1 MAGPGAITAT
11 VLLAGR
17 SQGDLA
23 RLGLL
28 IGVIVAVVLLCV
40 VAFLLAER
48 IGRLFG
54 TTGNIV
60 LSRLLGVLLAALAVQ
75 FVVDA
80 VRTLLAAG

>member
-17 SQGDLA
+17 SNGDLV

-28 IGVIVAVVLLCV
+28 IGVIIAVVLVCML
-40 VAFLLAER
+40 AFLLAER
-48 IGRLFG
+48 IARLFG

-75 FVVDA
+75 FVVDG
-80 VRTLLAAG
+80 VRTLLAG

>member
-40 VAFLLAER
+40 IAFLLAER